1 MRRLRRLRSPR
12 SVEADLSRSLRAAA
26 SRPGERRHRLGRRR
40 ARAARQEDG
49 LRQRDLRRSHARHAA
64 GHDRHRPHPLFDRR
78 REQAVERAA
87 DPDRLRARPG
97 RHLPQR
103 QHRQRQRSAR
113 AAGSR
118 RIDLPDQQRHRGG
131 AAPVCAIAGRLDR
144 GRAGRGDHAADRRV
158 LVRVDHQG
166 QPDRGARPARLP
178 PARARP
184 ARRCVGGDVGN
195 LRARPDRLPP
205 TCATSSPA
213 KC

>member
-1 MRRLRRLRSPR
+1 MRRLRRLRSHR
-12 SVEADLSRSLRAAA
+12 SVEADLSRSLRAATP
-26 SRPGERRHRLGRRR
+26 RTGERRDRVGGRR

-64 GHDRHRPHPLFDRR
+64 GHGRHRPHPLLDRR
-78 REQAVERAA
+78 RQQAVERAA

-113 AAGSR
+113 SAGSR

-131 AAPVCAIAGRLDR
+131 AAPVCAIAGRIGR
-144 GRAGRGDHAADRRV
+144 RRAGRGDYPADRRV
-158 LVRVDHQG
+158 LVCVDHQG
-166 QPDRGARPARLP
+166 QPDRGARSARLP
-178 PARARP
+178 PARARA

-195 LRARPDRLPP
+195 LRARPDWLPA

-213 KC
+213 RC